1 MKISRR
7 KLAVSAVAAASAM
20 AQAPAP
26 SAESEEEL
34 LRAARA
40 QVKNNGEALAKF
52 KLPIATEPAFQFK
65 A

>member
-7 KLAVSAVAAASAM
+7 KLAVSAVAAASAI
-20 AQAPAP
+20 AQTPAP
-26 SAESEEEL
+26 PAESEDEL
-34 LRAARA
+34 LKAARA
-40 QVKNNGEALAKF
+40 QIKNNGDALAKF